1 VEDQI
6 NYRLEDR
13 IWFDAQVPDPA
24 IVGEVKAITCQMHDA
39 LTIGP
44 SDADHPRIRAEA
56 ARSRVMELNLKADL
70 LYLAQMVSAQP
81 KFTPEQEEAWA
92 AYRAAR
98 AAYHAEH
105 TKPLTVTE
113 APTVRPE
120 GMLFFRGIAFGLL
133 FTAGVVAVVL
143 LSVYHQQI
151 LAWVREAAR

>member
-44 SDADHPRIRAEA
+44 SD
-56 ARSRVMELNLKADL
+56 L
-70 LYLAQMVSAQP
+70 LYLAQMSGAQP

-143 LSVYHQQI
+143 FVLWI
-151 LAWVREAAR
+151 GGEL